1 MNFSNG
7 SISGSLYVHEARFEN
22 KEQPPKFYG
31 LKVDNFASFMATVFQ
46 GGVSMIGASF
56 KNLMFTGSAEP
67 SLTYPMVNLDG
78 AVVDYS
84 LIIGDL
90 NLDTLQAT
98 RLQVK
103 GPTVLKKVK
112 VSRKADLRD
121 SSLYSLKMIDV
132 TWPAKPER
140 FGWKA

>member
-1 MNFSNG
+1 MGSGALFNAAVFKGPVNFSNG

-56 KNLMFTGSAEP
+56 KNLMFSGSAES

-98 RLQVK
+98 RLQVREFMSEE
-103 GPTVLKKVK
+103 GQGQWT
-112 VSRKADLRD
+112 
-121 SSLYSLKMIDV
+121 
-132 TWPAKPER
+132 
-140 FGWKA
+140 G